1 MKFFHNKLS
10 PASVMLLAAALT
22 PIACSGGDKID
33 PNAEIQAHQDFNP
46 SQKAI
51 VRTLEQPIWYQA
63 VGTVAPARS
72 ISVSPQVSGR
82 ILEMLVEVGQ
92 EVSLGTV
99 LFRID
104 QRTLQAQVA
113 QAQAGIAAA
122 TAAAEQA
129 AAGKLR
135 ADRLFARE
143 AATAEQVEAANAED
157 AQAQAA
163 VAVAKQA
170 LVEAQ
175 TYSSYSEMTSPVD
188 GVIAARFARA
198 GDLALPGNPVLQI
211 ESGVEMDF
219 VAAVR
224 ASQIDEIRIGSE
236 VQVEFPTPA
245 LRVSAVVHEL
255 DPSGDPNTRSFTI
268 KASLPNGKLL
278 RPGMYGKLMLETGK
292 LEVMV
297 IPKAALSREGQL
309 ETVMV
314 QAGGG
319 WQRRFVQVGRE
330 IDSTYFEILSGLSV
344 GETIGWVQ

>member
-1 MKFFHNKLS
+1 MKFFHNKPFPV
-10 PASVMLLAAALT
+10 PAMLLVATLL

-33 PNAEIQAHQDFNP
+33 PHAKIEAHHDFNP

-51 VRTLEQPIWYQA
+51 VGSRVQPIWYQA

-72 ISVSPQVSGR
+72 IRVSPQVSGR

-92 EVSLGTV
+92 EVSEGTI

-104 QRTLQAQVA
+104 DRSIEAQVG

-129 AAGKLR
+129 AAGKAR

-143 AATAEQVEAANAED
+143 AATAEQVEAAHAED

-163 VAVAKQA
+163 VVVAKQA

-211 ESGVEMDF
+211 DSGVEVDF

-224 ASQIDEIRIGSE
+224 ASQIDEIHLGSE
-236 VQVEFPTPA
+236 VQVEFPTLG
-245 LRVSAVVHEL
+245 LRLPAVVHEL
-255 DPSGDPNTRSFTI
+255 KPAGDPNTRSFTI
-268 KASLPNGKLL
+268 KASLPNEKLL
-278 RPGMYGKLMLETGK
+278 RPGMYGKLMIETGD

-297 IPKAALSREGQL
+297 IPKEALSREGQL

-314 QAGGG
+314 QVDGT
-319 WQRRFVQVGRE
+319 WQRRFVQVGSE
-330 IDSTYFEILSGLSV
+330 IDSTYFEVLSGLSV
-344 GETIGWVQ
+344 GETIGWVP